1 MAIAGSLTYDTKLD
15 TKGFES
21 GLNKI
26 SATGVAIGN
35 LMADVIKKVAQT
47 ISDVAKMG
55 VEYNAQIET
64 YQTAL
69 TTLTV
74 SAEKANKII

>member
-35 LMADVIKKVAQT
+35 LMADVIRQVAQT
-47 ISDVAKMG
+47 I
-55 VEYNAQIET
+55 
-64 YQTAL
+64 
-69 TTLTV
+69 
-74 SAEKANKII
+74 